1 MSIHWYCKN
10 GGCIVSLSPGIS
22 LFIWI
27 IFLQKPGQLR
37 IIGGQWRSRVIR
49 FPQLHNLRPSPDAV
63 RETLFN
69 WLSGHIP
76 DSVCLDLFAGSGA
89 FGFEAVSRGARKA
102 VLVESNRSTV
112 RQLHKTSQ
120 LLDADNRIEIQ
131 HNRVEDYFKSTDDK
145 FDLVF
150 MDPPFQPGQIEM
162 TCQGLLGSGC
172 LQREALVYIE
182 SKKSNIPLPIPET
195 WHIIRQVE
203 RGLVRS
209 TLIHIQD

>member
-1 MSIHWYCKN
+1 MK
-10 GGCIVSLSPGIS
+10 
-22 LFIWI
+22 
-27 IFLQKPGQLR
+27 KPGQLR
-37 IIGGQWRSRVIR
+37 IIGGQWRSRVIH
-49 FPQLHNLRPSPDAV
+49 FPQIHNLRPSPDAV

-69 WLSGHIP
+69 WLSSHIP
-76 DSVCLDLFAGSGA
+76 DSACLDLFAGSGA

-102 VLVESNRSTV
+102 VLVESNNHAV
-112 RQLHKTSQ
+112 RQLHKTSR
-120 LLDADNRIEIQ
+120 LLGADNRIEIQ
-131 HNRVEDYFKSTDDK
+131 HNRVEDYFKNADDQ

-162 TCQGLLGSGC
+162 TCRGLLGSDC
-172 LQREALVYIE
+172 LKRQALVYIE
-182 SKKSNIPLPIPET
+182 SKKSNIPLPIPAT